1 MDNMSD
7 EFDWDERYRA
17 KTARWDKGATVP
29 ALEDWLSNNPTR
41 EGRVAVPGCGYGHEA
56 AAMARAWPA
65 AEVVG
70 IDLSETAIQEAGK
83 NYQLPNLRFEIGDFF
98 ADPVEG
104 DLTAI
109 IEHTCFCAI
118 PPQDRKLYRDTC
130 IRRLETGGLLIAVF
144 YLNPI
149 ETEDEPDEGPPWGA
163 SVPELNNYFE
173 ADFERLISEV
183 PRSAFPG
190 REMRELLRIYRKK

>member
-1 MDNMSD
+1 MSD

-17 KTARWDKGATVP
+17 KTAAWDKGATVP
-29 ALEDWLSNNPTR
+29 ALEDWLSSNPAR

-70 IDLSETAIQEAGK
+70 IDLSETAVQEAGET
-83 NYQLPNLRFEIGDFF
+83 YQLPNLRFEVSDFF
-98 ADPVEG
+98 ADQAEG

-118 PPQDRKLYRDTC
+118 PPRDRARYRDTC
-130 IRRLETGGLLIAVF
+130 KRRLEEGGLLIAVF

-149 ETEDEPDEGPPWGA
+149 ETEDEPDDGPPWGT
-163 SVPELNNYFE
+163 SVPELDVYFGE
-173 ADFERLISEV
+173 DFERLVSEV
-183 PRSAFPG
+183 PSRAFAG
-190 REMRELLRIYRKK
+190 REMRELLRVYRKK